1 MARFP
6 LVPTAPEP
14 ERAVLVGVEWRDNA
28 WPLDRSL
35 DELER
40 LAHTAGAQCVARL
53 SQRLV
58 KPYPKSFIGSGKV
71 EELCGLVHRMDADV
85 VIFDDDLTP
94 SQQSYLEKAVGEPVK
109 IIDRTALI
117 LDIFGLHAQ
126 TREGRLQVQLA
137 QLQYLLPRLRGMW
150 SHLAKEQTR
159 GGIGSRFGQGESQLE
174 VDRRLI
180 RDRISVLRRELAS
193 IASNRDVQ
201 RKERT
206 SSDVFR
212 VALAGYTN
220 AGKSTLLN
228 RLTDAGVY
236 VQDQLFATLDPTTR
250 VFVLPGG
257 KTTTITD
264 TVGFVR
270 KLPHTL
276 VESFKSTLAEVA
288 DAHLILHVVDG
299 NDPHL
304 VEQLAAVEEVLKQ
317 IKADGIDRLLVFNK
331 CDLLEPERAAEL
343 RESYPDAIFV
353 SAVTGEGIED
363 LVANLAKQAA
373 LRDEHLKVL
382 IPYGQGSLL
391 SDCHKYGHILY
402 EEYVPEGTL
411 LEAVLPASVAN
422 RARTFVVDEAVE

>member
-14 ERAVLVGVEWRDNA
+14 ERAILVGVEWRDNA

-71 EELCGLVHRMDADV
+71 EELCGLVHRMDVDV
-85 VIFDDDLTP
+85 VIFDDDLSP

-159 GGIGSRFGQGESQLE
+159 GGIGSRFGQGESKQVE
-174 VDRRLI
+174 QR
-180 RDRISVLRRELAS
+180 
-193 IASNRDVQ
+193 RDVQ
-201 RKERT
+201 SKSRIE
-206 SSDVFR
+206 SPAFR

-228 RLTDAGVY
+228 RLTGSTVLS
-236 VQDQLFATLDPTTR
+236 QDKLFATLDPTTR
-250 VFVLPGG
+250 SYRLPGG
-257 KTTTITD
+257 RGMTITD
-264 TVGFVR
+264 TVGFIQ
-270 KLPHTL
+270 KLPHGL
-276 VESFKSTLAEVA
+276 VDAFKSTLSEVLGA
-288 DAHLILHVVDG
+288 DLILKVVDAS
-299 NDPHL
+299 D
-304 VEQLAAVEEVLKQ
+304 EDYERQLEAVDRVLDE
-317 IKADGIDRLLVFNK
+317 IGAGERLTLTVFNK
-331 CDLLEPERAAEL
+331 IDLLDSVDRLSFRRRYPEAVL
-343 RESYPDAIFV
+343 F
-353 SAVTGEGIED
+353 SAQTGEGLDD
-363 LVANLAKQAA
+363 LVD
-373 LRDEHLKVL
+373 R
-382 IPYGQGSLL
+382 I
-391 SDCHKYGHILY
+391 
-402 EEYVPEGTL
+402 
-411 LEAVLPASVAN
+411 
-422 RARTFVVDEAVE
+422 AR

>member
-14 ERAVLVGVEWRDNA
+14 ERAILVGVEWRDNA

-159 GGIGSRFGQGESQLE
+159 GGIGSRFGP
-174 VDRRLI
+174 
-180 RDRISVLRRELAS
+180 A
-193 IASNRDVQ
+193 
-201 RKERT
+201 
-206 SSDVFR
+206 FR

-228 RLTDAGVY
+228 RLTGSTVLS
-236 VQDQLFATLDPTTR
+236 QDKLFATLDPTTR
-250 VFVLPGG
+250 SYRLPGG
-257 KTTTITD
+257 RGMTITD
-264 TVGFVR
+264 TVGFIQ
-270 KLPHTL
+270 KLPHGL
-276 VESFKSTLAEVA
+276 VDAFKSTLSEVLGA
-288 DAHLILHVVDG
+288 DLILKVVDAS
-299 NDPHL
+299 D
-304 VEQLAAVEEVLKQ
+304 EDYERQLEAVDRVLDE
-317 IKADGIDRLLVFNK
+317 IGAGERLTLTVFNK
-331 CDLLEPERAAEL
+331 IDLLDSVDRLSFRRRYPEAVL
-343 RESYPDAIFV
+343 F
-353 SAVTGEGIED
+353 SAQTGEGLDD
-363 LVANLAKQAA
+363 LVDRIAREAA
-373 LRDEHLKVL
+373 ATDVL
-382 IPYGQGSLL
+382 LSADIPYREGALITLVHEQ
-391 SDCHKYGHILY
+391 
-402 EEYVPEGTL
+402 GTL
-411 LEAVLPASVAN
+411 LHEEYLEDGVRIVAKLPARIAP
-422 RARTFVVDEAVE
+422 RLERYRTE

>member
-14 ERAVLVGVEWRDNA
+14 ERAILVGVEWRDNA

-159 GGIGSRFGQGESQLE
+159 GGIGSRFGQGESQ
-174 VDRRLI
+174 
-180 RDRISVLRRELAS
+180 RELKQVEQR
-193 IASNRDVQ
+193 RDIQ
-201 RKERT
+201 SKSRIE
-206 SSDVFR
+206 SPAFR

-228 RLTDAGVY
+228 RLTGSTVLS
-236 VQDQLFATLDPTTR
+236 QDKLFATLDPTTR
-250 VFVLPGG
+250 SYRLPGG
-257 KTTTITD
+257 RGMTVTD
-264 TVGFVR
+264 TVGFIQ
-270 KLPHTL
+270 KLPHGL
-276 VESFKSTLAEVA
+276 VDAFKSTLSEVLGA
-288 DAHLILHVVDG
+288 DLILKVVDAS
-299 NDPHL
+299 D
-304 VEQLAAVEEVLKQ
+304 EDYERQLEAVDRVLDE
-317 IKADGIDRLLVFNK
+317 IGAGERLTLTVFNK
-331 CDLLEPERAAEL
+331 IDLLDSVDRLSFRRRYPEAVL
-343 RESYPDAIFV
+343 F
-353 SAVTGEGIED
+353 SAQTGEGLDD
-363 LVANLAKQAA
+363 LVDRIAREAA
-373 LRDEHLKVL
+373 ATDVL
-382 IPYGQGSLL
+382 LSADIPYREGALIALVHEQ
-391 SDCHKYGHILY
+391 
-402 EEYVPEGTL
+402 GTL
-411 LEAVLPASVAN
+411 LHEEYLEDGVRIVAKLPARIAP
-422 RARTFVVDEAVE
+422 RLERYRTE

>member
-6 LVPTAPEP
+6 LVSTAPEP
-14 ERAVLVGVEWRDNA
+14 ERAILVGVEWRDNA

-71 EELCGLVHRMDADV
+71 EELCGLVHRMDAAV

-174 VDRRLI
+174 VDRRMV
-180 RDRISVLRRELAS
+180 RKRITSIKRELAHLADVRSLQREERYS
-193 IASNRDVQ
+193 I
-201 RKERT
+201 
-206 SSDVFR
+206 
-212 VALAGYTN
+212 
-220 AGKSTLLN
+220 
-228 RLTDAGVY
+228 
-236 VQDQLFATLDPTTR
+236 
-250 VFVLPGG
+250 
-257 KTTTITD
+257 
-264 TVGFVR
+264 
-270 KLPHTL
+270 
-276 VESFKSTLAEVA
+276 
-288 DAHLILHVVDG
+288 
-299 NDPHL
+299 
-304 VEQLAAVEEVLKQ
+304 
-317 IKADGIDRLLVFNK
+317 DGI
-331 CDLLEPERAAEL
+331 
-343 RESYPDAIFV
+343 
-353 SAVTGEGIED
+353 
-363 LVANLAKQAA
+363 
-373 LRDEHLKVL
+373 H
-382 IPYGQGSLL
+382 
-391 SDCHKYGHILY
+391 
-402 EEYVPEGTL
+402 GTF
-411 LEAVLPASVAN
+411 AG
-422 RARTFVVDEAVE
+422 